1 MANLAAHAVVSHM
14 TAKTDAANT
23 PASAHAGGIDAI
35 FAAVLAQMHA
45 HPSDK
50 IMPGAEGANVALP
63 AGSQK
68 KDGHKLAAA
77 VLLPH
82 SGHAPAQASAQEPK
96 PGAHTPASG
105 AAAALLSKLQ
115 NRTPINVAELAAGMK
130 QAADAQK
137 PGGHAIQPG
146 QPHLPVE
153 TGAQADPRTAHP
165 NIHMKAP
172 HAVGPHATGPQD
184 ATGRTRAA
192 ALAASTNGANKT
204 ATTPPRARAASAHHA
219 KTSATKDTA
228 AATTKS
234 AAALA
239 AAMDKALHRTVPAS
253 RTAAALP
260 PAAQATTRTDA
271 DTPSG
276 FANSGGHDGQHNGGH
291 AQAHAG
297 HAEAAP
303 PRPAAQ
309 GQAPAA
315 QPFHAGAPTA
325 DPSASAQTAATTPS
339 TSATVTAQLHVA
351 PQSVNA
357 PVPGQVAIPL
367 ADPGTLAIQIAAQ
380 SRNGA
385 KQFDIALHPEEL
397 GSIHVRLNVDHSG
410 AAQAHVRADN
420 PQTLAL
426 LQRDSQALESA
437 LKDAGLNLAGNGL
450 NFSLKGQE
458 RQNGNPAQQNTRGRR
473 LSITAVASANPA
485 PATAVYNLAPG
496 SARLDIRV

>member
-1 MANLAAHAVVSHM
+1 MQS
-14 TAKTDAANT
+14 
-23 PASAHAGGIDAI
+23 
-35 FAAVLAQMHA
+35 
-45 HPSDK
+45 
-50 IMPGAEGANVALP
+50 
-63 AGSQK
+63 
-68 KDGHKLAAA
+68 
-77 VLLPH
+77 
-82 SGHAPAQASAQEPK
+82 
-96 PGAHTPASG
+96 
-105 AAAALLSKLQ
+105 
-115 NRTPINVAELAAGMK
+115 RTPINAAQHTAAMT
-130 QAADAQK
+130 QAADAQR

-153 TGAQADPRTAHP
+153 TG
-165 NIHMKAP
+165 P
-172 HAVGPHATGPQD
+172 HAGAQTAYGNINIKTRLAGGSQD
-184 ATGRTRAA
+184 ATGQTRAA
-192 ALAASTNGANKT
+192 APAATANDANKT
-204 ATTPPRARAASAHHA
+204 VANPPHTRAASARHTKA
-219 KTSATKDTA
+219 AATKDAA

-239 AAMDKALHRTVPAS
+239 AAMDKALHQTVPAS

-260 PAAQATTRTDA
+260 PAAQAAARSDA

-276 FANSGGHDGQHNGGH
+276 FANSGSHDGHHNGGH

-303 PRPAAQ
+303 ARPAAQ

-315 QPFHAGAPTA
+315 QPFHASAPAA

-351 PQSVNA
+351 PQSANA
-357 PVPGQVAIPL
+357 PAPGQVAIPL
-367 ADPGTLAIQIAAQ
+367 ADPGTLAIQIAAL

-397 GSIHVRLNVDHSG
+397 GSIHVRLSVDHSG
-410 AAQAHVRADN
+410 GAQAHVRADN

-426 LQRDSQALESA
+426 LQRDSHALESA

-458 RQNGNPAQQNTRGRR
+458 RHNGSAAQQHNMRGRR
-473 LSITAVASANPA
+473 LSVTAVASANLA

-496 SARLDIRV
+496 SVRLDIRV